1 MTSTDDTKPVDPGP
15 AARAPVVPA
24 APAEAEDGGPGETA
38 GALLESAAEIAIGAA
53 VAPFTGGETV
63 GIVASLTEALEGGV
77 DRLTHLGHHEDAPKP
92 AATETDES
100 TDPPA

>member
-1 MTSTDDTKPVDPGP
+1 MTPPDDTQP
-15 AARAPVVPA
+15 AEPT
-24 APAEAEDGGPGETA
+24 APASPVEAEDGGPGETA

-77 DRLTHLGHHEDAPKP
+77 ERLTHLGHHPDAPEPSEP
-92 AATETDES
+92 AANEPTE
-100 TDPPA
+100 PPA

>member
-1 MTSTDDTKPVDPGP
+1 MTPPDDT
-15 AARAPVVPA
+15 APTESTAPTDSTAPA

-77 DRLTHLGHHEDAPKP
+77 DRLTHLGHHPDAPVP
-92 AATETDES
+92 SES
-100 TDPPA
+100 DANEPTDPPA

>member
-1 MTSTDDTKPVDPGP
+1 MTSTDDTKPVDPAATP
-15 AARAPVVPA
+15 AD
-24 APAEAEDGGPGETA
+24 APAQAEEGGPGETA
-38 GALLESAAEIAIGAA
+38 AAFLESAAEIAIGAA

-92 AATETDES
+92 AETDTDES